1 MSPSKKIKERQI
13 DCPRCWKKM
22 DQEVVEVF
30 GPNITIDTCPSC
42 QGMWLDK
49 GELRKLLG
57 DKKLSDYL
65 TKHIGTKTESK
76 LVCPRCGNLMDHEFA
91 EDTVVDVCLTC
102 RGVWLDAGEM
112 DSLKEKSNAGYEG
125 DPELK
130 AEELMQE
137 AHAKERR
144 SRLKRFKG
152 RR

>member
-1 MSPSKKIKERQI
+1 MSPSKKMKERQI

-65 TKHIGTKTESK
+65 TEHIGTKTEST
-76 LVCPRCGNLMDHEFA
+76 LVCPRL
-91 EDTVVDVCLTC
+91 DV
-102 RGVWLDAGEM
+102 GEM
-112 DSLKEKSNAGYEG
+112 DSLKDKSKAGYEG

>member
-1 MSPSKKIKERQI
+1 MSPSKKMKERQI
-13 DCPRCWKKM
+13 DCPRC
-22 DQEVVEVF
+22 
-30 GPNITIDTCPSC
+30 
-42 QGMWLDK
+42 
-49 GELRKLLG
+49 
-57 DKKLSDYL
+57 DYL
-65 TKHIGTKTESK
+65 TEHIGTKTESK

-102 RGVWLDAGEM
+102 SGVWLDVGEM
-112 DSLKEKSNAGYEG
+112 DSLKDKSKAGYEG